1 MFLKK
6 SLRKKLMKKGE
17 YKPETKIIFEYLQK
31 YSHLPSLTLAKLIY
45 KNNVES
51 FTSIESVRKTISYYR
66 GKRGDGNRKKI
77 KTLQYMESEKRPYN
91 PFILPESDA
100 KKRMVYKLE
109 GKKIGLLYDIHI
121 PYHDITALN
130 LALMKIEKE
139 GCDAIALVGDALDC
153 YSLSTFEKDAKKRKF
168 KEELYAM
175 RQFLHMLRE
184 RFPDAHIYYKEG
196 NHEDRYWR
204 YMRLKAPELIDI
216 DAFSF
221 QELLHL
227 DKNNIGYIEGKC
239 KATFGKLNVFHGHEF
254 PSGAGS
260 PTSVSKSLYNKTKTD
275 SVCGHHHQTSENQ
288 ETNANGGIVMTY
300 SVGCLCELSPDYMPF
315 NRWNHGFGIA
325 ELINK
330 KGDYKFTNYRIH
342 DGKIK

>member
-1 MFLKK
+1 
-6 SLRKKLMKKGE
+6 MKKGE
-17 YKPETKIIFEYLQK
+17 YKTETKIIFEYLQK
-31 YSHLPSLTLAKLIY
+31 YLHLPSLTLAKLIY

-51 FTSIESVRKTISYYR
+51 FTSVESLRKTISYYR
-66 GKRGDGNRKKI
+66 GKRGDVNRKKI
-77 KTLQYMESEKRPYN
+77 RKLQFMESEKRPLN

-100 KKRMVYKLE
+100 KKRIVYKLE

-121 PYHDITALN
+121 PYHDVNALN
-130 LALMKIEKE
+130 LALMQIEKE

-175 RQFLHMLRE
+175 RTFLHMLRE
-184 RFPDAHIYYKEG
+184 RFPDAHLYYKEG

-227 DKNNIGYIEGKC
+227 DKNNVHYIEGKS
-239 KATFGKLNVFHGHEF
+239 KSTFGKLNVFHGHEF
-254 PSGAGS
+254 PAGSGS

-288 ETNANGGIVMTY
+288 ETNANGEIVMTY

-315 NRWNHGFGIA
+315 NRWNQGFAIA

>member
-6 SLRKKLMKKGE
+6 SLRKKQMNNN
-17 YKPETKIIFEYLQK
+17 PDVKIILEYLEK
-31 YSHLPSLTLAKLIY
+31 YKHLPSLTLAKLIY
-45 KNNVES
+45 KNNPES
-51 FTSIESVRKTISYYR
+51 FATIGNIRSRINYYR
-66 GKRGDGNRKKI
+66 GKSGKKHRKEITNK
-77 KTLQYMESEKRPYN
+77 KFMEKESRPLN
-91 PFILPESDA
+91 PFVLPESDA
-100 KKRMVYKLE
+100 KKRIVYKLE

-121 PYHDITALN
+121 PYHDVTALN
-130 LALMKIEKE
+130 LALMQIEKE

-153 YSLSTFEKDAKKRKF
+153 YSLSTFEKDAKKRNF

-184 RFPDAHIYYKEG
+184 RFPDAHLYYKEG

-227 DKNNIGYIEGKC
+227 DKNNVHYIEGKS

-254 PSGAGS
+254 PAGSGS

-288 ETNANGGIVMTY
+288 ETNANGEIVMTY

-315 NRWNHGFGIA
+315 NRWNLGFGIA